1 MSAVCVDEDG
11 KPVRGRSESP
21 FCACRRRLE
30 VVATLLSHLMVV
42 NEEYA
47 CRPLRLTLAYA
58 LDGRSQP
65 RGRADDDRLGST
77 ELLVAHQI
85 LAKFSEERGSVD
97 SQSVRR
103 VLLAAAVSL
112 QRRQARLC
120 EIAFEGMALA
130 A

>member
-1 MSAVCVDEDG
+1 M
-11 KPVRGRSESP
+11 
-21 FCACRRRLE
+21 
-30 VVATLLSHLMVV
+30 ATLLSHLMVV

-47 CRPLRLTLAYA
+47 CRPLRQTLAYA

-97 SQSVRR
+97 SESLRR
-103 VLLAAAVSL
+103 IPLVAAVPRRLFRLAAEVLRAIEAEVFHPNVGWQCKECPFKSKCW
-112 QRRQARLC
+112 AW
-120 EIAFEGMALA
+120 G
-130 A
+130 